1 VNDDKPSSPRQT
13 RSNLSVVPAGKKGG
27 TLAAIRAGKAVVAK
41 SPDGSKATLLQAALD
56 PARRA
61 RLVFALDATAS
72 REAAWEAARHVTDA
86 LFEALPG
93 QLDVSLAVHGGSA
106 LHTFTDFVSDPARL
120 RQRASTVRCI
130 AGTTKLVEILERTR
144 QHSNVRVLLY
154 VGDTFEED
162 PSEAS
167 RAADA
172 LRVRGCRVIVL
183 HDRSGGVAPTSTV
196 VFEDI
201 ARRTQGAVLPFDA
214 SSPARLR
221 QILEAVGALAAG
233 GVRLLRE
240 RSTSLPGATL
250 LLEHLNAG
258 SA

>member
-1 VNDDKPSSPRQT
+1 MNDDEPSVPR
-13 RSNLSVVPAGKKGG
+13 RGGSDLSIVPARKNGG
-27 TLAAIRAGKAVVAK
+27 TLAAIRAGRAVVAK
-41 SPDGSKATLLQAALD
+41 VPDRSKAALLEAALA
-56 PARRA
+56 PERRA

-72 REAAWEAARHVTDA
+72 REAAWEAAQQVTDA

-106 LHTFTDFVSDPARL
+106 VHTFTDFASDPARL
-120 RQRASTVRCI
+120 RQRASAVRCI

-144 QHSNVRVLLY
+144 QHPNVRVVLY

-183 HDRSGGVAPTSTV
+183 HDRAGGGDPVSSV

-201 ARRTQGAVLPFDA
+201 ARRTHGAVLPFDA

-221 QILEAVGALAAG
+221 QILEAVGILAAG

-240 RSTSLPGATL
+240 RCKSLPGATL
-250 LLEHLNAG
+250 LLEHLPDGG
-258 SA
+258 S